1 MPLRFLIVNQRRKE
15 ILMKAIRFII
25 IGFALGIALGAINHT
40 ALAQKEVKL
49 IGVEE
54 GVFNDH
60 LSAAIIG
67 DSVIIGSREAGTGT
81 IYANDRG
88 DWEKIVDLRAN
99 DHNAENPPYPSFGWA
114 VSIGAPHDRAAAN
127 AAIIGA
133 PTHGREGGVLVAQ
146 GNGAAYIFR
155 RSGRNWKQEIKLVH
169 PDAADDDQ
177 FGSAVSLYRNTAV
190 IGVSKDD
197 DSGKNS
203 GSAFVYVRDLER
215 NTWDMQAKLVPQD
228 LGGSD
233 AFGEVAE
240 IYDRTV
246 VVGAPKHTHNKLR
259 FAGAAYV
266 FVREGD
272 TWVEQAKLL
281 PDDAAK
287 AANFGTSVSLT
298 GDTIIVGAPLHDTER
313 GKDAGAAYVFVRE
326 GNRWRQ
332 EAKLLAADTEKGDRF
347 GHAVATTGNSAI
359 VGAPFRHEGEQGSG
373 AIYSFVN
380 VNGVWQEKAKAK
392 PENPEPKINY
402 GSWVVMNGDLV
413 VVSSHNKRRDGAGNA
428 HGTAAYVYNSVQDL
442 GTLPFAVDP
451 SGLSVTT
458 LGRVK
463 RTALLQNFPN
473 PFNPETWLPYR
484 LGADAPVTLRIY
496 NVRGQLTRELDLG
509 AQKAG
514 SYLTRETAAHWDGRD
529 EVGETVSSGVYFYSL
544 QAGSFQDTRRML
556 VVK

>member
-1 MPLRFLIVNQRRKE
+1 
-15 ILMKAIRFII
+15 MKTIRFTI
-25 IGFALGIALGAINHT
+25 IGLALGIALGAIHHT

-60 LSAAIIG
+60 LCSAIIG

-88 DWEKIVDLRAN
+88 DWEKIVDLRAD

-133 PTHGREGGVLVAQ
+133 PTHGREGGILVAQ

-169 PDAADDDQ
+169 PDGADEDLY
-177 FGSAVSLYRNTAV
+177 GSAVSLYRNTAV
-190 IGVSKDD
+190 VGVSKDD
-197 DSGKNS
+197 DAGKNS
-203 GSAFVYVRDLER
+203 GSAFIYVRDLER
-215 NTWDMQAKLVPQD
+215 KTWDMQAKIVPQD
-228 LGGSD
+228 LSGSD

-246 VVGAPKHTHNKLR
+246 VVGAPSHTHNKLR
-259 FAGAAYV
+259 F
-266 FVREGD
+266 VREGN

-287 AANFGTSVSLT
+287 AANFGASVSLT

-332 EAKLLAADTEKGDRF
+332 EARLVAADTEAGDRF
-347 GHAVATTGNSAI
+347 GHAVATTGKSAI
-359 VGAPFRHEGEQGSG
+359 IGAPFRNEGEQGSG
-373 AIYSFVN
+373 AVYSFVN
-380 VNGVWQEKAKAK
+380 ENGVWQEKVKAK

-413 VVSSHNKRRDGAGNA
+413 IVSSHNKRRDGAGNA
-428 HGTAAYVYNSVQDL
+428 HGTAAYVYNSVKDFQ
-442 GTLPFAVDP
+442 TLPFSVDP

-458 LGRVK
+458 LGQVK

-484 LGADAPVTLRIY
+484 LGANAPVTLRIY

>member
-1 MPLRFLIVNQRRKE
+1 
-15 ILMKAIRFII
+15 MKTIRFIL
-25 IGFALGIALGAINHT
+25 IGLALGIALGAVNH
-40 ALAQKEVKL
+40 AVHAQKEVKL

-60 LSAAIIG
+60 LCSAIIG

-88 DWEKIVDLRAN
+88 DWEKIVDLRAD

-133 PTHGREGGVLVAQ
+133 PTHGREGGILVAQ

-155 RSGRNWKQEIKLVH
+155 RSGRNWKQEVKLIH
-169 PDAADDDQ
+169 PDGADEDLY
-177 FGSAVSLYRNTAV
+177 GSAVSLYRNTAV
-190 IGVSKDD
+190 VGVSKDD
-197 DSGKNS
+197 DAGKNS

-215 NTWDMQAKLVPQD
+215 RTWDMQAKIVPQD
-228 LGGSD
+228 LSGSD

-246 VVGAPKHTHNKLR
+246 VVGAPSHTHNKLR

-266 FVREGD
+266 FVREGN
-272 TWVEQAKLL
+272 TWVEQAKLV

-287 AANFGTSVSLT
+287 AANFGSSVSLT

-332 EAKLLAADTEKGDRF
+332 QARLIAADTEAGDRF
-347 GHAVATTGNSAI
+347 GHAVATTGQSAI
-359 VGAPFRHEGEQGSG
+359 VGAPFRNEGEQGSG
-373 AIYSFVN
+373 AVYSFVN
-380 VNGVWQEKAKAK
+380 VNGVWQEKVKAK

-428 HGTAAYVYNSVQDL
+428 HGTAAYVYNSVKDFQ
-442 GTLPFAVDP
+442 TLPFAVDP
-451 SGLSVTT
+451 FGLSVTV
-458 LGRVK
+458 LGKVK

-484 LGADAPVTLRIY
+484 LGNDATVTLYIY

-514 SYLTRETAAHWDGRD
+514 GYLTRETAAYWDGRD
-529 EVGETVSSGVYFYSL
+529 EVGEVVSSGVYFYTL

-556 VVK
+556 VLK

>member
-1 MPLRFLIVNQRRKE
+1 
-15 ILMKAIRFII
+15 MKTIRFIL
-25 IGFALGIALGAINHT
+25 IGLVLSIVSGSINHS

-49 IGVEE
+49 IGVED

-67 DSVIIGSREAGTGT
+67 DSVIIGSREAATGT
-81 IYANDRG
+81 IYFNDG
-88 DWEKIVDLRAN
+88 KEWEKIVDLRAK
-99 DHNAENPPYPSFGWA
+99 DHNGENPPYPSFGWA

-133 PTHGREGGVLVAQ
+133 PTHGREGGILVAQ

-155 RSGRNWKQEIKLVH
+155 RSGRNWKQEIMLVH

-190 IGVSKDD
+190 VGVSKDD
-197 DSGKNS
+197 DAGKNS
-203 GSAFVYVRDLER
+203 GSAFVYVRDIER
-215 NTWDMQAKLVPQD
+215 KTWDRQAKLVPQD

-240 IYDRTV
+240 IYDSTV
-246 VVGAPKHTHNKLR
+246 VVGAPKHTHGGLR

-266 FVREGD
+266 FVREGG
-272 TWVEQAKLL
+272 TWVEQAKLTA
-281 PDDAAK
+281 DDAAK
-287 AANFGTSVSLT
+287 AANFGSSVSLT

-332 EAKLLAADTEKGDRF
+332 ETKLIAEDTEAGDRF
-347 GHAVATTGNSAI
+347 GHAVATTGKSAI
-359 VGAPFRHEGEQGSG
+359 VGAPFRNEGEEGSG
-373 AIYSFVN
+373 AVYSFVN
-380 VNGVWQEKAKAK
+380 ANGVWEEKVKAN

-428 HGTAAYVYNSVQDL
+428 HGTAAYVYNSVKDFE
-442 GTLPFAVDP
+442 TLPFAVDP

-458 LGRVK
+458 LGQVK

-484 LGADAPVTLRIY
+484 LGTDATVTLRIY
-496 NVRGQLTRELDLG
+496 NVKGQLTRELDLG
-509 AQKAG
+509 AQKTG
-514 SYLTRETAAHWDGRD
+514 GYLTRETAAYWDGRD
-529 EVGETVSSGVYFYSL
+529 RVGEVVSSGVYFYTL
-544 QAGSFQDTRRML
+544 QAGPFQATRRML
-556 VVK
+556 VLK

>member
-1 MPLRFLIVNQRRKE
+1 
-15 ILMKAIRFII
+15 MKMLRFII
-25 IGFALGIALGAINHT
+25 IGLVIGIALGAIHQT

-49 IGVEE
+49 IGVED

-81 IYANDRG
+81 IYANDG
-88 DWEKIVDLRAN
+88 KEWEKIVDLQAK
-99 DHNAENPPYPSFGWA
+99 DHNGENPPYPSFGWA
-114 VSIGAPHDRAAAN
+114 VSIGGPHDRAAAN

-133 PTHGREGGVLVAQ
+133 PTHGREGGILVAQ

-155 RSGRNWKQEIKLVH
+155 RNGRNWKQEIKLVH
-169 PDAADDDQ
+169 PDGADEDLY
-177 FGSAVSLYRNTAV
+177 GSAVSLYRNTAV
-190 IGVSKDD
+190 VGVSKDD
-197 DSGKNS
+197 DAGKNS
-203 GSAFVYVRDLER
+203 GSAFVYVRDIER
-215 NTWDMQAKLVPQD
+215 KTWDTQAKLVPQD
-228 LGGSD
+228 LAGSD

-272 TWVEQAKLL
+272 TWVEQAKLT

-332 EAKLLAADTEKGDRF
+332 EARLVAEDTEAGDRF
-347 GHAVATTGNSAI
+347 GHAVATTGKSAI
-359 VGAPFRHEGEQGSG
+359 VGAPFRNEGEQGSG
-373 AIYSFVN
+373 AVYSFVN
-380 VNGVWQEKAKAK
+380 VNGVWVEKVKAK
-392 PENPEPKINY
+392 PEKPEPKINY

-428 HGTAAYVYNSVQDL
+428 HGTAAYVYNSVRDFQ
-442 GTLPFAVDP
+442 TLPFAVDP

-458 LGRVK
+458 LGQVK

-484 LGADAPVTLRIY
+484 LGNDAAVTLRIY

-514 SYLTRETAAHWDGRD
+514 GYLTRETAAYWDGRD
-529 EVGETVSSGVYFYSL
+529 QVGETVSSGVYFYTL
-544 QAGSFQDTRRML
+544 QAGSFQHTRRML
-556 VVK
+556 VLK